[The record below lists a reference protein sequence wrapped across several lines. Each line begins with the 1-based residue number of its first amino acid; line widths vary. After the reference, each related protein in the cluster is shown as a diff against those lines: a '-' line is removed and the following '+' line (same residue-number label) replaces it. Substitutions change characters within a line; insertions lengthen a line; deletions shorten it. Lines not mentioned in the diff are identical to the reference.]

1 MHIYDKITELNSA
14 VKFFTFNI
22 LITVYHMAISSEDKQ
37 KVKSLVILGKKQGYL
52 TQDDILGV
60 FPEVEDNLQ
69 LLEYIIAN
77 AQDDEIEIIE
87 PGDDN
92 STYGE
97 EKKGKLTFEE
107 KIKILKQI
115 KSHVSTDPIR
125 AYLQEIG
132 RIPLLS
138 AEEEVILA
146 QRFEKGNEE
155 MHEKIEKLA
164 KEKYHEVYV
173 KAWERIKNDESRHIE
188 VEKAKQRLVE
198 KDRRYSSKVIR
209 EGVEAKHLLTT
220 ANLRLVVSIAK
231 NYLKRGLDLLDLIQ
245 EGNLGLM
252 KAVEKFEYR
261 KGFKFSTYATWWIRQ
276 AITRAI
282 ADQARTIRVPV
293 HMIETINKLSKISS
307 QLASKLG
314 RKPTLK
320 EIARAMELTPKKV
333 QEIIKIAQKPQS
345 LETPIGEDGENSLI
359 DIIPDEYTASPQE
372 LATFSFLKKQINEIL
387 DGLSDRERKVIEL
400 RFGLRDGVTRTLEEV
415 GHEFNVTR
423 ERIRQIEAKALK
435 RMKSEEV
442 AQALKDYLD

>member
-1 MHIYDKITELNSA
+1 
-14 VKFFTFNI
+14 
-22 LITVYHMAISSEDKQ
+22 MAITSEDKQ
-37 KVKSLVILGKKQGYL
+37 KVKNLVILGKRQGYL

-60 FPEVEDNLQ
+60 FPEIEDNLQ

-77 AQDDEIEIIE
+77 IQDDDIEIIE
-87 PGDDN
+87 PREVEVDY
-92 STYGE
+92 SE
-97 EKKGKLTFEE
+97 AKKSKMTFEE
-107 KIKILKQI
+107 KINILKQI

-146 QRFEKGNEE
+146 QRFEKGKKEMYDVIIKLGKEE
-155 MHEKIEKLA
+155 VDPIYVKAAAKIEKGEMRTADVERA
-164 KEKYHEVYV
+164 K
-173 KAWERIKNDESRHIE
+173 R
-188 VEKAKQRLVE
+188 RLSE
-198 KDRRYSSKVIR
+198 KDRRHTSKVIR
-209 EGVEAKHLLTT
+209 DGIEAKNLLTT

-252 KAVEKFEYR
+252 RAVEKFEYR

-293 HMIETINKLSKISS
+293 HMIETINKLSKVSS

-320 EIARAMELTPKKV
+320 EIAKAMDLTPKKV

-359 DIIPDEYTASPQE
+359 DIIADEYTATPQE
-372 LATFSFLKKQINEIL
+372 LATFSFLKSQINEIL

-442 AQALKDYLD
+442 AQALRDYLI

>member
-1 MHIYDKITELNSA
+1 
-14 VKFFTFNI
+14 
-22 LITVYHMAISSEDKQ
+22 MAISSEEKQ
-37 KVKSLVILGKKQGYL
+37 KVKNLVILGKKQGYL
-52 TQDDILGV
+52 TQDDILSV
-60 FPEVEDNLQ
+60 FANIEDNLQ
-69 LLEYIIAN
+69 LLEYIISN
-77 AQDDEIEIIE
+77 LENEDVQIIE
-87 PGDDN
+87 PVTNAGYDE
-92 STYGE
+92 TQRT
-97 EKKGKLTFEE
+97 KLSFDE

-146 QRFEKGNEE
+146 KRIEKGEAE
-155 MHEKIEKLA
+155 MQEVIKKLA
-164 KEKYHEVYV
+164 EEENDEVYI
-173 KAWERIKNDESRHIE
+173 KAWAKLKEGDIKNKE
-188 VEKAKQRLVE
+188 VDAAKKRLSE
-198 KDRRYSSKVIR
+198 KDRKYTSKTIR
-209 EGVEAKHLLTT
+209 TGIEAKHLLTT

-231 NYLKRGLDLLDLIQ
+231 NYLKRGLALLDLIQ

-252 KAVEKFEYR
+252 RAVEKFEYR

-314 RKPTLK
+314 RKPTIK
-320 EIARAMELTPKKV
+320 EIARAMEITPKKV

-345 LETPIGEDGENSLI
+345 LETPIGEDGDNTLV
-359 DIIPDEYTASPQE
+359 DIIADEYTASPSE
-372 LATFSFLKKQINEIL
+372 LATFSFLKKQIYEIL
-387 DGLSDRERKVIEL
+387 EGLTDRERKVLEL

-423 ERIRQIEAKALK
+423 ERIRQIEAKALR
-435 RMKSEEV
+435 RMKSDEV
-442 AQALKDYLD
+442 AQALKDYLT